1 MPTSNNDEQQLIERL
16 KDPKTQRR
24 AFEQLVGMY
33 GERMYWQIR
42 RMVLTHE
49 DANDVLQN
57 VMMKAWMHLDSF
69 HQDSKLSTWLYRI
82 AVNESLD
89 FLRRQQAQ
97 KAMSTDDDAS
107 GVANMLMA
115 DNYFD
120 GDETAAQ
127 LQEAIA
133 RLPEVQRTVFNLRY
147 FENLKYSEI
156 SQIMHTTEGA
166 LKASYHLAVKK
177 VTDFF
182 NNHD

>member
-1 MPTSNNDEQQLIERL
+1 
-16 KDPKTQRR
+16 
-24 AFEQLVGMY
+24 
-33 GERMYWQIR
+33 
-42 RMVLTHE
+42 
-49 DANDVLQN
+49 
-57 VMMKAWMHLDSF
+57 MMKAWMHLDSF

-97 KAMSTDDDAS
+97 KAMSADNEAT

-115 DNYFD
+115 DKYFD

-156 SQIMHTTEGA
+156 SKIMHTSEGA

-177 VTDFF
+177 VTEFF
-182 NNHD
+182 NSHD